1 MGGVHPSL
9 LAGSRERGGGGAPAG
24 GGLHLRE
31 LRQELVP
38 DLVVSLAG
46 VRVGL
51 AVVVGLVVGHGRGR
65 GGRGRDGLR
74 RGGLLGDA
82 SAAGAPL
89 RLGRIGYFC

>member
-1 MGGVHPSL
+1 M
-9 LAGSRERGGGGAPAG
+9 
-24 GGLHLRE
+24 
-31 LRQELVP
+31 
-38 DLVVSLAG
+38 SLAG

-82 SAAGAPL
+82 SAAGVPL